1 MVPSTSESWATSGE
15 ETAMLTVNQPQHA
28 NGRLGLTLTLGG
40 LDLQPGRGHE
50 DVLPRV
56 TGLPLGCEEFEV
68 LASGATTLVGSERFH
83 DVITTFAVPAD
94 ETPAGFRVEASLR
107 AGGVLEIDL
116 VRDISYDK
124 NGAKRP
130 TGVIFS
136 ADTANPYELAPIAPL
151 LGNLTCNPGIVY
163 DMFINNPE
171 ANVDHKFSTLDE
183 VMTELGTILGPG
195 CDMSVELENPFD
207 PDFDNIL
214 AEIEPMEKILS
225 KYRLVVKVPH
235 TGPVNYENYHQLLEG
250 DKRLSTRYTQASTKD
265 ALWGHNLA
273 LKLREHGYR
282 VNFTLMFE
290 PYQAALALQAKPAFI
305 NSFVRHRLKQSEKSA
320 QLIAAYRQSGDVTHL
335 KSLRDFL
342 TTNDHFVQGQE
353 GDLLDVLAYAENM
366 LRYRRFDE
374 HEGSDGLDSLR
385 HNLRL
390 LKHCNLPDTRVIV
403 CSMEGDQNY
412 PDIDTLTADPEFA
425 DVIDRLVIT
434 AEPGYL
440 ARFTS
445 SAHVVSYQRR
455 FMGAAATAV
464 RA

>member
-1 MVPSTSESWATSGE
+1 
-15 ETAMLTVNQPQHA
+15 MLTVNQPQNA
-28 NGRLGLTLTLGG
+28 NGRLGLTFTLGG
-40 LDLQPGRGHE
+40 LDLKPGRDNE

-56 TGLPLGCEEFEV
+56 SGLPLDRDEFEV
-68 LASGATTLVGSERFH
+68 LSQRASTVVGSERFH
-83 DVITTFAVPAD
+83 DVIHTFGTP
-94 ETPAGFRVEASLR
+94 EGEIPAGFRVEAMLT
-107 AGGVLEIDL
+107 GGGILEVDL
-116 VRDISYDK
+116 VRDISYDR
-124 NGAKRP
+124 NGARRP

-163 DMFINNPE
+163 DLFINNPE
-171 ANVDHKFSTLDE
+171 ANVDHKFNTLDE
-183 VMTELGTILGPG
+183 VMTELGSILGPG

-235 TGPVNYENYHQLLEG
+235 TGPVNHENYHQLLEG
-250 DKRLSTRYTQASTKD
+250 NKKLSTRYTDAPTQD

-305 NSFVRHRLKQSEKSA
+305 NSFVRHRLKQSEKA
-320 QLIAAYRQSGDVTHL
+320 AELVAAYKQSGDSAHL
-335 KSLRDFL
+335 TKLRDFL
-342 TTNDHFVQGQE
+342 VSNDHFVEGKE
-353 GDLLDVLAYAENM
+353 GDLLAVLAYAEEM
-366 LRYRRFDE
+366 LRYRRFEDP
-374 HEGSDGLDSLR
+374 EGSDGLDTLR

-390 LKHCNLPDTRVIV
+390 LKQCNLPDTRVIV
-403 CSMEGDQNY
+403 CSMEGDRNY
-412 PDIDTLTADPEFA
+412 PDIDKVLTDPEFA

-445 SAHVVSYQRR
+445 SNQVVSYQRR
-455 FMGAAATAV
+455 FMTAASTAV
-464 RA
+464 RP